1 MLQSMDSQ
9 RVRHYLATKQP
20 PEKEVT
26 AQTPQKGDLDKKC
39 LCLQDCCGVLQIIT
53 ISIGP
58 NSFRVIRSEGG
69 H

>member
-26 AQTPQKGDLDKKC
+26 GETAHQETSKEKAWDIKYMKWNQERDEAKNK
-39 LCLQDCCGVLQIIT
+39 
-53 ISIGP
+53 
-58 NSFRVIRSEGG
+58 
-69 H
+69 